1 MRLTTVKVFIE
12 VEAEVSVWQ
21 LSGSEVEIG
30 PVVLK
35 SKDGFIKSHIG
46 NVVDRNLIKNLV
58 AKELKINH
66 SQGV

>member
-35 SKDGFIKSHIG
+35 SKDGLS
-46 NVVDRNLIKNLV
+46 NLLKYTRLLDLQK
-58 AKELKINH
+58 AKAMVSELA
-66 SQGV
+66 